1 MALLQ
6 NKKVRLSY
14 EILKTFEAGMVL
26 FGFEVKSLRTKHGIL
41 EGAYIIVRGNE
52 VFLVG
57 MTIPPYQASNTPET
71 YDPNRVRKLLLNMK
85 EIQELGIA
93 ESEKGLTIVP
103 ISVYN
108 SRGKIK
114 IEIAIARGRKKYDK
128 RQVLKKRDDE
138 RDMRRTLKTQ
148 Y

>member
-1 MALLQ
+1 
-6 NKKVRLSY
+6 
-14 EILKTFEAGMVL
+14 MVL